1 MVVVTT
7 PEGVNGLDFGRRGR
21 GSGPRMAGMISLTMP
36 CKKIS
41 AKVNSRADVALA
53 A

>member
-1 MVVVTT
+1 MSLQ
-7 PEGVNGLDFGRRGR
+7 EKRAEE
-21 GSGPRMAGMISLTMP
+21 AGMISLTMP

-41 AKVNSRADVALA
+41 AKVNSQRDLALA